1 MNTINVFYAFFQ
13 CLGALLGALSHHRNL
28 FCLPGKR
35 GFLVVLPASLWYNQ
49 LDKSVFAGEL
59 IMDFLDTDFLE
70 SNEIKLL
77 LERKAEADPVRN
89 WVPAYHFMICDKQ
102 GNGMGQCDLRIGYN
116 DGLYYGGHIG
126 YSINEEYRGHHY
138 AAKACMLLFELAKRH
153 GMDHLYI
160 TCDPDNWPSRK
171 TLEYLK
177 GELLEIAEL
186 PEDNDMRVNDGDTEK
201 CIFRFD
207 L

>member
-1 MNTINVFYAFFQ
+1 
-13 CLGALLGALSHHRNL
+13 
-28 FCLPGKR
+28 
-35 GFLVVLPASLWYNQ
+35 
-49 LDKSVFAGEL
+49 
-59 IMDFLDTDFLE
+59 MDFLDTDFLE

-102 GNGMGQCDLRIGYN
+102 GSGMGQCDLRIGYN